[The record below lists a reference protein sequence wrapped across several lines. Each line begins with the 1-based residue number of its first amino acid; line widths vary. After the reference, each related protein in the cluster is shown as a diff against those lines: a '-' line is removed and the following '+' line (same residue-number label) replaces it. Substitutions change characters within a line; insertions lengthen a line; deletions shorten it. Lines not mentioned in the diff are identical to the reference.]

1 MQLTKDFSLSEMTNS
16 RTATAN
22 NIQNVPNDEQIANLR
37 ALCVQVLQPARDKI
51 GRAIT
56 INSGFRS
63 LALNSILSKASSTS
77 QHLQGEAADITM
89 SDKNSNMELFAIIR
103 DLGNYDQ
110 LIDEKNFSW
119 IHVSWKRAGNNR
131 KQAFS
136 KK

>member
-16 RTATAN
+16 RKATAS
-22 NIQNVPNDEQIANLR
+22 NIQNAPNDEQIANLR
-37 ALCVQVLQPARDKI
+37 ALCEQILQPARDKI

-56 INSGFRS
+56 VNSGFRS
-63 LALNSILSKASSTS
+63 SALNVAVGGAASS